1 MAIVLCTHC
10 KFIRE
15 VGNQHEGK
23 RVKCPACQ
31 TLLYVQNSV
40 ALITDLSGEISQLH
54 EEILQLKQNIR
65 LTSDEATRIK
75 KEILKEILQLKQDA
89 HLTGDKATKI
99 KSNEATKSKSD
110 KATKIK
116 SGYAFANLTSSPI
129 FENYDDI
136 IRWFKAKQITV
147 EPDKAAMDI
156 SGFFDEIAVKL
167 GDNYAVLSEFCEKI
181 KRVRGGQTQFT
192 LDIAARNPKDI
203 DIIIKSL
210 KELYDNAFITRY
222 VHNKYDKKIYIS
234 LQTVPKIV
242 NFFNGDWLEWY
253 ALMKV
258 ATLLV
263 DKKVKFSCL
272 RGFQVHFPNQ
282 ERNEIDL
289 FFLINGKTPL
299 WIECKSGEFRQFIGK
314 YSTLRKRLQLEKANS
329 LLLVLGMPDEKVVG
343 LTNTFEL
350 TVVNENNFLQHIAQK
365 I

>member
-1 MAIVLCTHC
+1 MAIVKCTYC

-15 VGNQHEGK
+15 IGNEHEGK
-23 RVKCPACQ
+23 RTKCPLCQ
-31 TLLYVQNSV
+31 TPLHVQSTVDLVNN
-40 ALITDLSGEISQLH
+40 LSGEILQLH
-54 EEILQLKQNIR
+54 EEILQLKQDVR
-65 LTSDEATRIK
+65 LTSDE
-75 KEILKEILQLKQDA
+75 
-89 HLTGDKATKI
+89 
-99 KSNEATKSKSD
+99 
-110 KATKIK
+110 ATKIK

-222 VHNKYDKKIYIS
+222 THNKPAKKIYIS